1 MEGKK
6 KTIAKLKTNKI
17 NYEVLCSE
25 DEKDQLEYSQ
35 IKD

>member
-6 KTIAKLKTNKI
+6 KKKAKLKTNKI
-17 NYEVLCSE
+17 NYEGLGSE
-25 DEKDQLEYSQ
+25 DENDQLEYSQ